1 MDIKAEEYVRT
12 NRGYFYKIKKIRKSD
27 VSEEVYIVRAHGD
40 NYNFYLRKD
49 NIVKHS
55 KNIIDL
61 IEVGDYVNGYRILN
75 IVNLANS
82 DKKVFTI
89 CKSDFKDICRVWGE
103 EDIETILTH
112 EQMEENQYVVKRN
125 METN

>member
-1 MDIKAEEYVRT
+1 MDIKVGDYVRT
-12 NRGYFYKIKKIRKSD
+12 NRGYIYKIKRIRKSD
-27 VSEEVYIVRAHGD
+27 ISREVYIVRAHGD
-40 NYNFYLRKD
+40 NYSFYLRKE

-89 CKSDFKDICRVWGE
+89 CKSDFKDICRVWSE

-112 EQMEENQYVVKRN
+112 ELYNANCYKVKG
-125 METN
+125 E